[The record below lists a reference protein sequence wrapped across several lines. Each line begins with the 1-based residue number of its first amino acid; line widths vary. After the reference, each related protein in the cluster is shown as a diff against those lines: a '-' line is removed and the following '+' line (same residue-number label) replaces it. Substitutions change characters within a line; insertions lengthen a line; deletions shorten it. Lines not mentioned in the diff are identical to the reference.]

1 MLKLQ
6 GGKLET
12 VPRDKIDEITA
23 SPLSMMPE
31 DIEKQFKPQEIA
43 DLFAF
48 LTLDKHPS
56 DRTAKRLPG
65 VPVERRMME

>member
-1 MLKLQ
+1 
-6 GGKLET
+6 
-12 VPRDKIDEITA
+12 
-23 SPLSMMPE
+23 MMPE

-56 DRTAKRLPG
+56 DPTAKQLPG
-65 VPVERRMME
+65 VRGQP